1 MKAFF
6 SKSFSSFIKN
16 NYSLPVNR
24 FSLFPQFNFSTFR
37 IEIND
42 GNIKSFSD
50 NNVNVGLNWQL
61 AKVWINPSKNCHLN
75 SVIPSLTNIEE
86 SSQTNEQ
93 SASEECR
100 ISGDVKPVEFERFIR
115 KYGLI
120 ISREE
125 NVYVEDGLYKSKK
138 VRLITSDIEDARNFS
153 KIFEERL
160 EKNDSPDVYYMLMS
174 NNSQIGESKR
184 FVYFS
189 KAKKIVLSNSK
200 KPENITKGIELI

>member
-75 SVIPSLTNIEE
+75 SVIPSLTNTEE